1 MRWIALFL
9 IFCCTLSLSA
19 QETTRYFAFGD
30 SITWGEGDSEAAEGD
45 RGYPPRLEN
54 ALTDAGETILV
65 INAGVGGE
73 QTPEGVSR
81 LRDVLI
87 GADKLLLMEGTND
100 ITKEISRE
108 TTLFNLSKMANIA
121 NRRGAKTVHVT
132 LIPRVPRALVDP
144 ENILNLRINQEI
156 RNMAGANGRGL
167 VDGYETF
174 RALGPARFSEYYWDN
189 TLDPV
194 GHPNGDGYDVLS
206 TAFFDFLTENDT
218 VPPVVG
224 VTNPLPGAEGV
235 SATVAIDVRLWD
247 FLSSIDLANTE
258 LLINEEAVVAVVSGS
273 GGGGQLKYTPA
284 TPLSGVVKLG
294 LRSGDQVDPANTVDR
309 TVMSFVVTGTT
320 LSTADVNRDGRV
332 DGLDLLLFAPHF
344 GFKPNTRGWDD
355 LYDFNGDNIVDGADL
370 AILAADF
377 GSSV

>member
-1 MRWIALFL
+1 MRLFAFFFL
-9 IFCCTLSLSA
+9 VFSTLGLEA
-19 QETTRYFAFGD
+19 QDTRYFAFGD
-30 SITWGEGDSEAAEGD
+30 SITWGEGDSETSDEK
-45 RGYPPRLEN
+45 RGYPPRLED
-54 ALTDAGETILV
+54 ALGAAGESVRV

-87 GADKLLLMEGTND
+87 GAQKLLLMEGTND
-100 ITKEISRE
+100 ITKEISPE

-167 VDGYETF
+167 VDAYEAF
-174 RALGPARFSEYYWDN
+174 RALGPSRFSEYYWDN
-189 TLDPV
+189 ALDPV
-194 GHPNGDGYDVLS
+194 GHPNGEGYDVLS
-206 TAFFDFLTENDT
+206 EAFFDFLTENDT

-224 VTNPLPGAEGV
+224 VTKPLPGQEGV
-235 SATVAIDVRLWD
+235 SATAAIDVRLWD
-247 FLSSIDLANTE
+247 FLSSIDLANTV
-258 LLINEEAVVAVVSGS
+258 LLIDEEEVTAEVSGS

-294 LRSGDQVDPANTVDR
+294 VRSADSADPANTVDR
-309 TVMSFVVTGTT
+309 TIMSFVVKGTA
-320 LSTADVNRDGRV
+320 LSVADVNRDGRV
-332 DGLDLLLFAPHF
+332 DGQDLILFAPHF
-344 GFKPNTRGWDD
+344 GFKPNTRGWDA
-355 LYDFNGDNIVDGADL
+355 LFDFNDDKIIDGADL